1 MRTEARRRYSRGFV
15 LNEQELRR
23 IHDVV
28 DQQMKRAVADTPYE
42 TSYEVR
48 YRNGAIAEPTKID
61 EIFDQENWGSAA
73 IRVVS
78 LTCRAKTEAPKT
90 KITVRFADPD
100 AMDEKLSSSIF
111 YEIEGEDRDWVFVAS
126 SQLSERIA
134 RVERFN
140 MASIGTDRRLF
151 PPILM
156 LILTLGMLSG
166 VFFVRDPSVGA
177 SQVALHHLRDAW
189 KSGTL
194 RDPVDAILSAEEAIL
209 NNRSDRFGSNLL
221 LIPMLIVPGCLI
233 GVLLG
238 GLLFMRYAFP
248 AYNFVWGEYQRE
260 YEKRKGRVRFIG
272 IGIVLTIVLGIVANL
287 VTKRL
292 GF

>member
-1 MRTEARRRYSRGFV
+1 MRTEARRKYSRGFV

-28 DQQMKRAVADTPYE
+28 DQQMKRLLSDTSYE

-48 YRNGAIAEPTKID
+48 YRNGAIAEPTKLD
-61 EIFDQENWGSAA
+61 EIFGQENWGSAA
-73 IRVVS
+73 IRLVS
-78 LTCRAKTEAPKT
+78 LTCREKTDTPKT

-100 AMDEKLSSSIF
+100 GMDEKVSSSIF

-140 MASIGTDRRLF
+140 MASMDRRTF
-151 PPILM
+151 TS
-156 LILTLGMLSG
+156 ILTLVPLVGMLVG
-166 VFFVRDPSVGA
+166 ILFVRDPAVGA
-177 SQVALHHLRDAW
+177 SRVAIHNLRDDW
-189 KSGTL
+189 KSGAL
-194 RDPVDAILSAEEAIL
+194 RDPVDAMLRSQEVVLEILGNRYASGYLIL
-209 NNRSDRFGSNLL
+209 
-221 LIPMLIVPGCLI
+221 PMLIGPVTLLAAVI
-233 GVLLG
+233 GG
-238 GLLFMRYAFP
+238 ALFVRYAFP

-260 YEKRKGRVRFIG
+260 YEKRRGRVRFIG
-272 IGIVLTIVLGIVANL
+272 VGILLTVALGIIANL
-287 VTKRL
+287 VTKRI